1 MITTLKKALTLFGVF
16 AGLLIIV
23 GLLLP
28 SHIHVERSILIKAPR
43 SAVFAPINDFRQF
56 IRWSPWADV
65 DPNTKYRFE
74 GPTSGVGARM
84 VWASE
89 NPGVGSGSQEI
100 ILSQSDQRVKVSLDF
115 GDHGKGIATYTLH
128 DADGGTLITWAF
140 DTDFGYDLVGRY
152 FGLMM
157 DRFVGAEY
165 VKGLE
170 NLKQLVENPV
180 RTSP

>member
-1 MITTLKKALTLFGVF
+1 MIITLKKVLTLFGVF
-16 AGLLIIV
+16 VGSLIIV

-28 SHIHVERSILIKAPR
+28 SHVHVERSTSIKAPR
-43 SAVFAPINDFRQF
+43 NAVFARINDFREF
-56 IRWSPWADV
+56 NKWSPWADI
-65 DPNTKYRFE
+65 DPHTTFRFE

-100 ILSQSDQRVKVSLDF
+100 ILSQPDQQVKVALNF
-115 GDHGKGIATYTLH
+115 GDHEGTATYTLH
-128 DADGGTLITWAF
+128 TEGDSTLITWGF

-157 DRFVGAEY
+157 DRVIGADY
-165 VKGLE
+165 VKGLANLTQLIE
-170 NLKQLVENPV
+170 NQA
-180 RTSP
+180 RASP